1 MFLKTLDSKGAIII
15 NKEHQYMM
23 EVLVEGTRIMQMAK
37 LFRGRDIPFDVI
49 MSDASACVGTRR
61 FRSPLVTRLKCSL
74 NRTLDWRDFYPL
86 HVVYSF
92 LNDLEKEFPSTCTV
106 SVIGRTVEGR
116 DIKMLKISN
125 SDANNTGIWLDGA
138 THAREWISTAV
149 VTYIADYL
157 AKNFDTLS
165 VNYTSKDW
173 YFVPVLN
180 PDGYQHTHT
189 VDRMWRKNRAPSGNA
204 VTGVDLNRNFGYYWG
219 RGGTEH
225 SSGDP
230 NHLNYRGPEPFSEPE
245 TTAIKDIILYSG
257 TPFKIFL
264 SFHACSEA
272 ISFPWCHTADPC
284 PDYVNLLEGG
294 TAMAK
299 AIFETTGRMYKVGN
313 FKDIMYYASGTSI
326 DWSYGT
332 ARIPFS
338 YLVEL
343 RSKQD
348 RFLLPREEI
357 IVCCKEILN
366 GVKALVEFSD
376 KKKCLNCSV
385 IPKKLRT

>member
-1 MFLKTLDSKGAIII
+1 
-15 NKEHQYMM
+15 
-23 EVLVEGTRIMQMAK
+23 MQMAK
-37 LFRGRDIPFDVI
+37 LFQGRDIPFEVI
-49 MSDASACVGTRR
+49 VSDASAYVSPLRIRSPNVTRI
-61 FRSPLVTRLKCSL
+61 RSPL
-74 NRTLDWRDFYPL
+74 NRSLDWKGFYPL
-86 HVVYSF
+86 HVVYNF
-92 LNDLEKEFPSTCTV
+92 LNNLEKTFPSTCTV
-106 SVIGRTVEGR
+106 SVIGRSVEGR

-125 SDANNTGIWLDGA
+125 SDANNTGVWLDGA
-138 THAREWISTAV
+138 THAREWISTSV

-157 AKNFDTLS
+157 AKNFDSLS

-173 YFVPVLN
+173 Y
-180 PDGYQHTHT
+180 
-189 VDRMWRKNRAPSGNA
+189 
-204 VTGVDLNRNFGYYWG
+204 YWG
-219 RGGTEH
+219 RGGTDH

-245 TTAIKDIILYSG
+245 TTAIKDMILYSG

-299 AIFETTGRMYKVGN
+299 AIFETAGRMYKVGN

-348 RFLLPREEI
+348 RFTLRREEI

-366 GVKALVEFSD
+366 GVKALVEFAD

-385 IPKKLRT
+385 IPKKLRN